1 MARKYPETQPR
12 STIFTIELFHVTE
25 SNSEIVDRYSIPF
38 LVSRINQQKQ
48 EFKPL
53 MLQNEA
59 LKIADRILHYL
70 IAPTEAKA
78 EALAKTI
85 DLTTVQT
92 WLGKLPPWFWCWIKN
107 SDGQILTVRSS
118 KGQHVI
124 YQALFV
130 SQNGVMVSALG
141 EAIEVPSPK
150 KPLGFGVAKQ
160 LLEAS

>member
-1 MARKYPETQPR
+1 MVRKYHPETKPQIA
-12 STIFTIELFHVTE
+12 IFTIELFHVTE
-25 SNSEIVDRYSIPF
+25 SNEIVDRYSIPF
-38 LVSRINQQKQ
+38 VVPRINDQ
-48 EFKPL
+48 KPL

-59 LKIADRILHYL
+59 LKIADRVLHYL

-78 EALAKTI
+78 IGLATTI
-85 DLTTVQT
+85 DLATVQT

-107 SDGQILTVRSS
+107 ADGQILTVRSS

-141 EAIEVPSPK
+141 EAIEMPKPS
-150 KPLGFGVAKQ
+150 KPLGFGMAKT
-160 LLEAS
+160 LLRAS